1 MSNCRKKERNLKLTG
16 FLKNLIPFSVQ
27 FEIGKGIN
35 SCVKEKLNVSM
46 GEGGPDHGMTVHP
59 TPFNQETVFD
69 SAKKYIEQVNKFFY
83 FKFLN

>member
-1 MSNCRKKERNLKLTG
+1 MKLTG

-69 SAKKYIEQVNKFFY
+69 SAKKYIEQVNIFY
-83 FKFLN
+83 FFEFLNSSKKGR